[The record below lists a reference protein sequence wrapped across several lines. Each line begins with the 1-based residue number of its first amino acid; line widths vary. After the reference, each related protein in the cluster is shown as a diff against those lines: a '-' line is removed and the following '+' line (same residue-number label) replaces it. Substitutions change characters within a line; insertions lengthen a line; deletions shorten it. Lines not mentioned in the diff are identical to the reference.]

1 LLHLNNTSFPC
12 PLRFTD
18 PSGENPFLLLGGFG
32 GLLGGAAYGYGVQVI
47 RNLNQGLCFWD
58 ALSFNIDA
66 GQVALY
72 AAVGTLLGTGL
83 GAGAAGIYP
92 LLAHLGTATTLTT
105 TLSADGDP
113 TNEVKAALQGFGNL
127 SQAARYGIQPANQLK
142 NLISGTGL
150 QVHHLIEQRLA
161 SALGQSPS
169 QARQWL
175 SVAVTPEEHQVFTN
189 AWRNAIGYINS
200 SNPINTASVTK
211 EYVWSVTQDIYSRY
225 PSLLEAARR
234 TIFGQ

>member
-1 LLHLNNTSFPC
+1 MLHLNNTSFPC

-47 RNLNQGLCFWD
+47 RNLNHGLCFWD

-113 TNEVKAALQGFGNL
+113 TNEVRTGVYTVYQVVQNGVTKYVGITNDFVRRAGEHLRTRSWVIEPLQGLEHL
-127 SQAARYGIQPANQLK
+127 SRADARAVE
-142 NLISGTGL
+142 
-150 QVHHLIEQRLA
+150 QVLIEKYGLA
-161 SALGQSPS
+161 NLYNQ
-169 QARQWL
+169 
-175 SVAVTPEEHQVFTN
+175 
-189 AWRNAIGYINS
+189 INS
-200 SNPINTASVTK
+200 ISPNNPIYHDA
-211 EYVWSVTQDIYSRY
+211 ILRG
-225 PSLLEAARR
+225 LEILR
-234 TIFGQ
+234 IIGHK

>member
-1 LLHLNNTSFPC
+1 MLHLNNTSFPC

-18 PSGENPFLLLGGFG
+18 PSGENPSLLLDGFG

-47 RNLNQGLCFWD
+47 RNLNHGLCFWD

-113 TNEVKAALQGFGNL
+113 TNELKTTLQVGSQAIQKIPANLIRFTQSSISPVTRAGYYLDDLTNEIQNGFFRGYLRVVEYQGNL
-127 SQAARYGIQPANQLK
+127 YSLDNR
-142 NLISGTGL
+142 
-150 QVHHLIEQRLA
+150 RLA
-161 SALGQSPS
+161 AFKL
-169 QARQWL
+169 L
-175 SVAVTPEEHQVFTN
+175 DEEIPV
-189 AWRNAIGYINS
+189 IIEDL
-200 SNPINTASVTK
+200 SNPAIQSEFVRKFTTLTHGISILIRGT
-211 EYVWSVTQDIYSRY
+211 DI
-225 PSLLEAARR
+225 
-234 TIFGQ
+234 IIK